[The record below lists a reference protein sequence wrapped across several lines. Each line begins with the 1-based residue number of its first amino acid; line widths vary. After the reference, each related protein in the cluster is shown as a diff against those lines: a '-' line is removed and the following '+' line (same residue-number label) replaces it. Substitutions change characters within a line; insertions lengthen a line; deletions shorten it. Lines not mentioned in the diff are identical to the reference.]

1 MEPLSMTENALPR
14 DIAAAAADLLDQGAT
29 INRLSRPLTIAA
41 LIGLIVGLGV
51 ELGALLVAGLLLVT
65 LAGLAETYLAIRTGF
80 DAKLFRRLAEGND
93 PADTLGRLDAALIEL
108 GVLTESNPERSIAQR
123 ASSARRLLVLQGSAL
138 VLQVAVVLLA
148 TALAQAHVT

>member
-1 MEPLSMTENALPR
+1 MEQLSMTEKPLPR

-29 INRLSRPLTIAA
+29 INRLSRPLTIAV
-41 LIGLIVGLGV
+41 GLIIGLGV
-51 ELGALLVAGLLLVT
+51 ELGALLVAGLLLVA
-65 LAGLAETYLAIRTGF
+65 LAGLAETYLAIRIGF
-80 DAKLFRRLAEGND
+80 DAKLFRRLAEGDD
-93 PADTLGRLDAALIEL
+93 PAAALGRLDAALIEL
-108 GVLTESNPERSIAQR
+108 GVLTESNPERAIEQR

>member
-14 DIAAAAADLLDQGAT
+14 DVAAAAADLLDQGAT

-93 PADTLGRLDAALIEL
+93 SAACRLDAALVEL
-108 GVLTESNPERSIAQR
+108 GVLTRSNPECTIEQR

-148 TALAQAHVT
+148 TALAQAHAT

>member
-1 MEPLSMTENALPR
+1 MTENALPR
-14 DIAAAAADLLDQGAT
+14 DIAAAAADLLDQGAI
-29 INRLSRPLTIAA
+29 INRLSRPLTVAA

-65 LAGLAETYLAIRTGF
+65 LAGLAETYLAIRIGF

-93 PADTLGRLDAALIEL
+93 PVSTLGRLDTALIKL
-108 GVLTESNPERSIAQR
+108 GVLTESHPERAIEQR
-123 ASSARRLLVLQGSAL
+123 ASSARRLFILQGSAL

-148 TALAQAHVT
+148 TAFAQAHVT

>member
-1 MEPLSMTENALPR
+1 MTEKPLPR

-41 LIGLIVGLGV
+41 LIGLIIGLGV
-51 ELGALLVAGLLLVT
+51 ELGALLVAGLLLVA
-65 LAGLAETYLAIRTGF
+65 LAGLAETYLAIRIGF
-80 DAKLFRRLAEGND
+80 DAKLFRRLAEGDDD
-93 PADTLGRLDAALIEL
+93 PAATLGRLDAALIEL
-108 GVLTESNPERSIAQR
+108 GVLTESNPERAIEQR

>member
-1 MEPLSMTENALPR
+1 MEQLSMMEKPLLR
-14 DIAAAAADLLDQGAT
+14 DIAAAVADLLDQGAT

-41 LIGLIVGLGV
+41 LVGLIIGLGV
-51 ELGALLVAGLLLVT
+51 ELGALLVAGLLLVA
-65 LAGLAETYLAIRTGF
+65 LAGLAETYLAIRIGF
-80 DAKLFRRLAEGND
+80 DAKLFRRLAKGDD
-93 PADTLGRLDAALIEL
+93 PAAALGRLDAALIEL
-108 GVLTESNPERSIAQR
+108 GVLTESNPERAIEQR

>member
-1 MEPLSMTENALPR
+1 MTENALPR
-14 DIAAAAADLLDQGAT
+14 DIAAAAADLLDQGAI
-29 INRLSRPLTIAA
+29 INHLSRPLTVAA

-65 LAGLAETYLAIRTGF
+65 LAGLAETYLAIRIGF

-93 PADTLGRLDAALIEL
+93 PVVTPGRLDAALIKL
-108 GVLTESNPERSIAQR
+108 GVLTESHPERAIEQR

-148 TALAQAHVT
+148 TAFAQAHVS